1 MYLGVLAGGGG
12 SFTFSRPT
20 LDLGRRESATF
31 PRGVPRPAPRRA
43 RCGAPPPAPD
53 PPGPHRSDINIP
65 LRFSKVY
72 FTSKL

>member
-1 MYLGVLAGGGG
+1 MYLGVLGVGGG

-31 PRGVPRPAPRRA
+31 PR
-43 RCGAPPPAPD
+43 GAPPPAPD

>member
-20 LDLGRRESATF
+20 LGGESPLLFLAEYLA
-31 PRGVPRPAPRRA
+31 PPPGAPAAAP
-43 RCGAPPPAPD
+43 PPPAPD